1 MGKEAQTTREFR
13 WPGAGHCGPGGGSRQ
28 KIDRGPSLDMA
39 RGYLT
44 TDYTDGGWA
53 PSPASKTVG
62 SHLSKFTF
70 WGEGVA
76 SKVLLS
82 SSGCLQAVVLLQQ
95 SARVAGY
102 RHHTQ
107 YRVHIELDQGTA
119 ALSNG

>member
-1 MGKEAQTTREFR
+1 MGKEAETTREFR
-13 WPGAGHCGPGGGSRQ
+13 WPGAGHCGPGGGQR
-28 KIDRGPSLDMA
+28 IDRGPSLDMA

-53 PSPASKTVG
+53 PSPDSKTVG

-70 WGEGVA
+70 FGGSGFQGLAVQLKLPSSHCPTSAEC
-76 SKVLLS
+76 
-82 SSGCLQAVVLLQQ
+82 SSGGV
-95 SARVAGY
+95 

-107 YRVHIELDQGTA
+107 YRVHLELDQDKA

>member
-1 MGKEAQTTREFR
+1 
-13 WPGAGHCGPGGGSRQ
+13 
-28 KIDRGPSLDMA
+28 MA

-70 WGEGVA
+70 LGGGSGFQGLAVQ
-76 SKVLLS
+76 LRLPS
-82 SSGCLQAVVLLQQ
+82 SLVLLQQ